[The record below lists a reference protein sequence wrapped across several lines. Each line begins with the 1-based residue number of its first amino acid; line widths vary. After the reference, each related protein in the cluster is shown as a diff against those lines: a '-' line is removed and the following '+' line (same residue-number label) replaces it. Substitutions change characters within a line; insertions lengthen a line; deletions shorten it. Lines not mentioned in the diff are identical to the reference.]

1 VEQTHFRLTLRDEN
15 GDKIPGPLFS
25 MLGNWMDAEITN
37 VERWYHVS
45 TPSEPINL
53 EGDWDGQA

>member
-1 VEQTHFRLTLRDEN
+1 MEQTHFRLTLLDEN
-15 GDKIPGPLFS
+15 GDKIPCPVFS

-45 TPSEPINL
+45 IPSEPIDL
-53 EGDWDGQA
+53 GDWDGQA